1 MYPAP
6 PVTRICTDEPILLEA
21 RALPAKPSGVG
32 RAAFG
37 EVRSLEGFATGSRR
51 WGFNRPGSQA
61 GKPCF
66 ERLPFRSRIRV
77 AARWSPAFGLS
88 RSQSGDAIERAGSGC
103 GVSEAP
109 SLGKP
114 TCALQVHRIVVR
126 SASEPGP
133 EFFGFP
139 APGHFRP
146 GEGRR
151 TVQVTLLGRI
161 EALSHPTPASGHNGN
176 NSVLR

>member
-77 AARWSPAFGLS
+77 AARWSPAFEQISIG
-88 RSQSGDAIERAGSGC
+88 RRHRTRRERLRRLRGA
-103 GVSEAP
+103 VTREAA
-109 SLGKP
+109 
-114 TCALQVHRIVVR
+114 CALQVHRIVVR
-126 SASEPGP
+126 SASEPSP

-139 APGHFRP
+139 PPGHFRP